1 MQLDDVLG
9 TCGHAKFT
17 TFTGW
22 LKEDLSR
29 DEIKISREKF
39 CDTGAALYQLS

>member
-1 MQLDDVLG
+1 MRLDDVLG
-9 TCGHAKFT
+9 TCGHAKFM

-29 DEIKISREKF
+29 DEIKISREKWTLLRDK
-39 CDTGAALYQLS
+39 CESC